1 MPAIAQRP
9 AFAKSPVPPTGTY
22 SPLVKPTSNVVFMAA
37 SLTIPASLLPRDG
50 RFGAGPSKVRQAQIQ
65 RLLDSNSH
73 HSHALIMGTSHRQPP
88 VRQLVAQIKQMLA
101 ELFSLPTDYRV
112 VLGNG
117 GASAM
122 WAVACTSLIERRSA
136 HAVFG
141 EFGGK
146 FADEAQRAPFLQ
158 DPVVF
163 AADPGQLATVT
174 FHEDVD
180 AYAWPHHETSTGVL
194 SPVRRV
200 AGAEGALMLV
210 DATSIA
216 GGVEVD
222 PHQSDLYYFAPQKC
236 FGSDGGLWLALASPA
251 AVERAARLQRDCRR
265 WMPQILDFTV
275 AVANSDKDQTF
286 NTPALATLLL
296 LHAQLEWMLDIGGL
310 SACAA
315 RSRAASEMVYQW
327 AQARDFAAPFVAQ
340 PEQRS
345 PVVATIDFE
354 GVDAAA
360 VARVLRENG
369 VVDVDPYRK
378 LGRNQLRIATFPAV
392 EVEDVRALV
401 SSIDWVV
408 DALANQ

>member
-1 MPAIAQRP
+1 
-9 AFAKSPVPPTGTY
+9 
-22 SPLVKPTSNVVFMAA
+22 MAA
-37 SLTIPASLLPRDG
+37 SLSIPTSLLPRDG
-50 RFGAGPSKVRQAQIQ
+50 RFGAGPSKVRQAQTQ
-65 RLLDSNSH
+65 RLVDSNSH
-73 HSHALIMGTSHRQPP
+73 HTRALIMGTSHRQAP
-88 VRQLVAQIKQMLA
+88 VRQVVAEIKQMLSQ
-101 ELFSLPTDYRV
+101 LFSLPDDYRV

-122 WAVACTSLIERRSA
+122 WAVASTSLIERRSA

-146 FADEAQRAPFLQ
+146 FADETKRAPFLD

-163 AADPGQLATVT
+163 VAEPGQLATVSY
-174 FHEDVD
+174 HEDVD
-180 AYAWPHHETSTGVL
+180 AYAWPHHETSTGVV

-200 AGAEGALMLV
+200 AGADGTLMLV

-222 PHQSDLYYFAPQKC
+222 VSETDLYYFAPQKC

-251 AVERAARLQRDCRR
+251 AVERAARLQSDSQR

-286 NTPALATLLL
+286 NTPALATLLM

-310 SACAA
+310 AACAA
-315 RSRAASEMVYQW
+315 RSRAASDVVYQW
-327 AQARDFAAPFVAQ
+327 AQARDFAVPFVAAPQ
-340 PEQRS
+340 QRS

-378 LGRNQLRIATFPAV
+378 LGRNQLRIATFPSV
-392 EVEDVRALV
+392 EVADVQALV
-401 SSIDWVV
+401 GAIDWVV
-408 DALANQ
+408 DALAN

>member
-1 MPAIAQRP
+1 
-9 AFAKSPVPPTGTY
+9 
-22 SPLVKPTSNVVFMAA
+22 MAA
-37 SLTIPASLLPRDG
+37 SLSIPTSLLPRDG
-50 RFGAGPSKVRQAQIQ
+50 RFGAGPSKVRQAQTQ
-65 RLLDSNSH
+65 RLVDSNSH
-73 HSHALIMGTSHRQPP
+73 HTRALIMGTSHRQAP
-88 VRQLVAQIKQMLA
+88 VRQVVAEIKQMLSQ
-101 ELFSLPTDYRV
+101 LFSLPDDYRV

-122 WAVACTSLIERRSA
+122 WAVASTSLIERRSA

-146 FADEAQRAPFLQ
+146 FADETKRAPFLD

-163 AADPGQLATVT
+163 VAEPGQLATVSY
-174 FHEDVD
+174 HEDVD
-180 AYAWPHHETSTGVL
+180 AYAWPHHETSTGVV

-200 AGAEGALMLV
+200 AGADGTLMLV

-222 PHQSDLYYFAPQKC
+222 VSETDLYYFAPQKC

-251 AVERAARLQRDCRR
+251 AVERAARLQSDSQR

-286 NTPALATLLL
+286 NTPALATLLM

-310 SACAA
+310 AACAA
-315 RSRAASEMVYQW
+315 RSRAASDVVYQW
-327 AQARDFAAPFVAQ
+327 AQARDFAVPFVAAPQ
-340 PEQRS
+340 QRS

-378 LGRNQLRIATFPAV
+378 LGRNQLRIATFPSV
-392 EVEDVRALV
+392 EVEDVKALV
-401 SSIDWVV
+401 GAIDWVV
-408 DALANQ
+408 YALAN

>member
-1 MPAIAQRP
+1 
-9 AFAKSPVPPTGTY
+9 
-22 SPLVKPTSNVVFMAA
+22 MAA
-37 SLTIPASLLPRDG
+37 SLSIPTSLLPRDG
-50 RFGAGPSKVRQAQIQ
+50 RFGAGPSKVRQAQTQ
-65 RLLDSNSH
+65 RLVDSNSH
-73 HSHALIMGTSHRQPP
+73 HTRALIMGTSHRQAP
-88 VRQLVAQIKQMLA
+88 VRQVVAEIKQMLSQ
-101 ELFSLPTDYRV
+101 LFSLPDDYRV

-122 WAVACTSLIERRSA
+122 WAVASTSLIERRSA

-146 FADEAQRAPFLQ
+146 FADETKRAPFLD

-163 AADPGQLATVT
+163 AAEPGQLATVSY
-174 FHEDVD
+174 HEDVD
-180 AYAWPHHETSTGVL
+180 AYAWPHHETSTGVV

-200 AGAEGALMLV
+200 AGADGALMLV

-222 PHQSDLYYFAPQKC
+222 VSETDLYYFAPQKC

-251 AVERAARLQRDCRR
+251 AVERAARLQSDSQR

-286 NTPALATLLL
+286 NTPALATLLM

-310 SACAA
+310 AACAA
-315 RSRAASEMVYQW
+315 RSRAASDVVYQW
-327 AQARDFAAPFVAQ
+327 AQARDFAVPFVAA

-378 LGRNQLRIATFPAV
+378 LGRNQLRIATFPSV
-392 EVEDVRALV
+392 EVEDVQALV
-401 SSIDWVV
+401 GAIDWVV
-408 DALANQ
+408 DALAN

>member
-1 MPAIAQRP
+1 
-9 AFAKSPVPPTGTY
+9 
-22 SPLVKPTSNVVFMAA
+22 MAA
-37 SLTIPASLLPRDG
+37 SLSIPTSLLPRDG
-50 RFGAGPSKVRQAQIQ
+50 RFGAGPSKVRQAQTQ
-65 RLLDSNSH
+65 RLVDSNSH
-73 HSHALIMGTSHRQPP
+73 HTRALIMGTSHRQAP
-88 VRQLVAQIKQMLA
+88 VRQVVAEIKQMLSQ
-101 ELFSLPTDYRV
+101 LFSLPDGYRV

-122 WAVACTSLIERRSA
+122 WAVASTSLIERRSA

-146 FADEAQRAPFLQ
+146 FADETKRAPFLD

-163 AADPGQLATVT
+163 AAEPGQLATVSY
-174 FHEDVD
+174 HEDVD
-180 AYAWPHHETSTGVL
+180 AYAWPHHETSTGVV

-200 AGAEGALMLV
+200 AGADGALILV

-222 PHQSDLYYFAPQKC
+222 VSETDLYYFAPQKC

-251 AVERAARLQRDCRR
+251 AVERAARLQSDSER

-286 NTPALATLLL
+286 NTPALATLLM

-310 SACAA
+310 AACAA
-315 RSRAASEMVYQW
+315 RSRAASDVVYQW
-327 AQARDFAAPFVAQ
+327 AQARDFAVPFVAAPQ
-340 PEQRS
+340 QRS

-378 LGRNQLRIATFPAV
+378 LGRNQLRIATFPSV
-392 EVEDVRALV
+392 EADDVQALV
-401 SSIDWVV
+401 GAIDWVV
-408 DALANQ
+408 DALAN

>member
-1 MPAIAQRP
+1 
-9 AFAKSPVPPTGTY
+9 
-22 SPLVKPTSNVVFMAA
+22 MAA
-37 SLTIPASLLPRDG
+37 SLSIPTSLLPRDG
-50 RFGAGPSKVRQAQIQ
+50 RFGAGPSKVRQAQTQ
-65 RLLDSNSH
+65 RLVDCNSH
-73 HSHALIMGTSHRQPP
+73 HTRALIMGTSHRQAP
-88 VRQLVAQIKQMLA
+88 VRQVVAEIKQMLSQ
-101 ELFSLPTDYRV
+101 LFSLPDDYRV

-122 WAVACTSLIERRSA
+122 WAVASTSLIERRSA

-146 FADEAQRAPFLQ
+146 FADETKRAPFLD

-163 AADPGQLATVT
+163 AAEPGQLATVSYR
-174 FHEDVD
+174 EDVD
-180 AYAWPHHETSTGVL
+180 AYAWPHHETSTGVV

-200 AGAEGALMLV
+200 AGADGALMLV

-222 PHQSDLYYFAPQKC
+222 VSETDLYYFAPQKC

-251 AVERAARLQRDCRR
+251 AVERAARLHSDSQR

-286 NTPALATLLL
+286 NTPALATLLM

-310 SACAA
+310 AACAA
-315 RSRAASEMVYQW
+315 RSRAASDVVYQW
-327 AQARDFAAPFVAQ
+327 AQARDFAVPFVAAPQ
-340 PEQRS
+340 QRS

-378 LGRNQLRIATFPAV
+378 LGRNQLRIATFPSV
-392 EVEDVRALV
+392 EVEDVQALV
-401 SSIDWVV
+401 GAIDWVV
-408 DALANQ
+408 DALAN

>member
-1 MPAIAQRP
+1 MAVSLSI
-9 AFAKSPVPPTGTY
+9 PT
-22 SPLVKPTSNVVFMAA
+22 
-37 SLTIPASLLPRDG
+37 SLLPRDG
-50 RFGAGPSKVRQAQIQ
+50 RFGAGPSKVRQAQTQ
-65 RLLDSNSH
+65 RLVDSNSH
-73 HSHALIMGTSHRQPP
+73 HTRALIMGTSHRQAP
-88 VRQLVAQIKQMLA
+88 VRQVVAEIKQMLSQ
-101 ELFSLPTDYRV
+101 LFSLPDGYRV

-122 WAVACTSLIERRSA
+122 WAVASTSLIERRSA

-146 FADEAQRAPFLQ
+146 FADETKRAPFLD

-163 AADPGQLATVT
+163 AAEPGQLATVSY
-174 FHEDVD
+174 HEDVD
-180 AYAWPHHETSTGVL
+180 AYAWPHHETSTGVV
-194 SPVRRV
+194 SPVWRV
-200 AGAEGALMLV
+200 AGADGALMLV

-222 PHQSDLYYFAPQKC
+222 VSETDLYYFAPQKC

-251 AVERAARLQRDCRR
+251 AVERAARLQSDSQR

-286 NTPALATLLL
+286 NTPALATLLM

-310 SACAA
+310 AACAA
-315 RSRAASEMVYQW
+315 RSRAASDVVYQW
-327 AQARDFAAPFVAQ
+327 AQARDFAVPFVAA

-378 LGRNQLRIATFPAV
+378 LGRNQLRIATFPSV
-392 EVEDVRALV
+392 EVADVQALV
-401 SSIDWVV
+401 GAIDWVV
-408 DALANQ
+408 GTLAN

>member
-1 MPAIAQRP
+1 
-9 AFAKSPVPPTGTY
+9 
-22 SPLVKPTSNVVFMAA
+22 MAA
-37 SLTIPASLLPRDG
+37 SLSIPTSLLPRDG
-50 RFGAGPSKVRQAQIQ
+50 RFGAGPSKVRQAQTQ
-65 RLLDSNSH
+65 RLVDSNSH
-73 HSHALIMGTSHRQPP
+73 HTRALIMGTSHRQAP
-88 VRQLVAQIKQMLA
+88 VRQVVAEIKQMLSQ
-101 ELFSLPTDYRV
+101 LFSLPDDYRV

-122 WAVACTSLIERRSA
+122 WAVASTSLIERRSA

-146 FADEAQRAPFLQ
+146 FADETKRAPFLD

-163 AADPGQLATVT
+163 AAEPGQLATVSY
-174 FHEDVD
+174 HEDVD
-180 AYAWPHHETSTGVL
+180 AYAWPHHETSTGVV

-200 AGAEGALMLV
+200 AGADGALMLV

-222 PHQSDLYYFAPQKC
+222 VSETDLYYFAPQKC

-251 AVERAARLQRDCRR
+251 AVERAARLHSDSQR

-286 NTPALATLLL
+286 NTPALATLLM

-310 SACAA
+310 AACAA
-315 RSRAASEMVYQW
+315 RSRAASDVVYQW
-327 AQARDFAAPFVAQ
+327 AQARDFAVPFVAA

-354 GVDAAA
+354 DADAAA

-378 LGRNQLRIATFPAV
+378 LGRNQLRIATFPSV
-392 EVEDVRALV
+392 EVEDVQALV
-401 SSIDWVV
+401 GAIDWVV
-408 DALANQ
+408 DALAN

>member
-1 MPAIAQRP
+1 
-9 AFAKSPVPPTGTY
+9 
-22 SPLVKPTSNVVFMAA
+22 MAA
-37 SLTIPASLLPRDG
+37 SLSIPTSLLPRDG
-50 RFGAGPSKVRQAQIQ
+50 RFGAGPSKVRQAQTQ
-65 RLLDSNSH
+65 RLVDSNSH
-73 HSHALIMGTSHRQPP
+73 HTRALIMGTSHRQAP
-88 VRQLVAQIKQMLA
+88 VRQVVAEIKQMLSQ
-101 ELFSLPTDYRV
+101 LFSLPDDYRV

-122 WAVACTSLIERRSA
+122 WAVASTSLIERRSA

-146 FADEAQRAPFLQ
+146 FADETKRAPFLD

-163 AADPGQLATVT
+163 AAEPGQLATVSY
-174 FHEDVD
+174 HEDVD
-180 AYAWPHHETSTGVL
+180 AYAWPHHETSTGVV

-200 AGAEGALMLV
+200 AGADGALMLV

-222 PHQSDLYYFAPQKC
+222 VSETDLYYFAPQKC

-251 AVERAARLQRDCRR
+251 AVERAARLQSDSER

-286 NTPALATLLL
+286 NTPALATLLM

-310 SACAA
+310 AACAA
-315 RSRAASEMVYQW
+315 RSRAASDVVYQW
-327 AQARDFAAPFVAQ
+327 AQARDFAVPFVAA

-378 LGRNQLRIATFPAV
+378 LGRNQLRIATFPSV
-392 EVEDVRALV
+392 EADDVQALV
-401 SSIDWVV
+401 GAIDWVV
-408 DALANQ
+408 DALAN

>member
-1 MPAIAQRP
+1 
-9 AFAKSPVPPTGTY
+9 
-22 SPLVKPTSNVVFMAA
+22 MAA
-37 SLTIPASLLPRDG
+37 SLSIPTSLLPRDG
-50 RFGAGPSKVRQAQIQ
+50 RFGAGPSKVRQAQTQ
-65 RLLDSNSH
+65 RLVDSNSH
-73 HSHALIMGTSHRQPP
+73 HTRALIMGTSHRQAP
-88 VRQLVAQIKQMLA
+88 VRQVVAEIKQMLSQ
-101 ELFSLPTDYRV
+101 LFSLPDDYRV

-117 GASAM
+117 GVSAM
-122 WAVACTSLIERRSA
+122 WAVASTSLIERRSA

-146 FADEAQRAPFLQ
+146 FADETKRAPFLD

-163 AADPGQLATVT
+163 AAEPGQLATVSY
-174 FHEDVD
+174 HEDVD
-180 AYAWPHHETSTGVL
+180 AYAWPHHETSTGVV

-200 AGAEGALMLV
+200 AGADGALMLV

-222 PHQSDLYYFAPQKC
+222 VSETDLYYFAPQKC

-251 AVERAARLQRDCRR
+251 AVERAARLQSDSQR

-286 NTPALATLLL
+286 NTPALATLLM

-310 SACAA
+310 AACAA
-315 RSRAASEMVYQW
+315 RSRAASDVVYQW
-327 AQARDFAAPFVAQ
+327 AQARDFAVPFVAAPQ
-340 PEQRS
+340 QRS

-378 LGRNQLRIATFPAV
+378 LGRNQLRIATFPSV
-392 EVEDVRALV
+392 EVEDVKALV
-401 SSIDWVV
+401 GAIDWVV
-408 DALANQ
+408 YALAN